1 MQFRLQKKYLVI
13 SVAVTAIAVLTLRF
27 TPTSE
32 DYFNISKNLDIFTSL
47 YKEINVFY
55 VDETKPGDLMKTGI
69 DAMLKSLDPY
79 TVYYPESDI
88 EDYRFM
94 TTGQYG
100 GIGALIRKREDFVIV
115 AEPYENMP
123 AFKAGVLAGDK
134 ILKVD
139 GKDAKGKNS
148 SEMSQILRGQPNT
161 QLILTVERPGITDPF
176 DITIT
181 REKVKINDVPY
192 YTEIEEGVGYIKLT
206 GFTETASREVRQAF
220 VDLKD
225 NKNITS
231 LVLDLR
237 GNGGGLL
244 REAVNIV
251 NLFVPKGQEVVFTKG
266 KVKDWDKSH
275 RTMNEPLDLEIPLA
289 VLIDAGSASASEI
302 VAGTLQ
308 DLDRAVVIGENS
320 FGKGLVQQTRDLSY
334 NTKLKVTVAKYY
346 TPSGRCI
353 QRLDYSHKNEDGK
366 AEAVP
371 DSLRTAYKTKNGRTV
386 LDGAGIEPDFTVE
399 DEEMA
404 LITAT
409 LMRKNLLFDYAT
421 KFRQEHESIA
431 SAETFHLSDSEYADF
446 TKWLDGQEYEYTTR
460 TEKMLDKLK
469 EATKNEQYYDEIQD
483 EFMELKEAMHHN
495 KGQDVKTFRKQ
506 ISMLLE
512 NEIIARYYYQTGRI
526 EATLAED
533 NDLAK
538 AKATLKDA
546 AAYKNVLAGVAEKQ
560 STEEN

>member
-1 MQFRLQKKYLVI
+1 MKFRLQKKHLII
-13 SVAVTAIAVLTLRF
+13 SASVVAIAGLTLRF

-32 DYFNISKNLDIFTSL
+32 DYFNVSKNLDIFTTL

-55 VDETKPGDLMKTGI
+55 VDETQPGELMKTGI

-100 GIGALIRKREDFVIV
+100 GIGALIRKNGDFVMIS
-115 AEPYENMP
+115 EPYENMP
-123 AFKAGVLAGDK
+123 AQKAGLMAGDK

-139 GKDAKGKNS
+139 GKDAKGKKS
-148 SEMSQILRGQPNT
+148 SEISDVLRGQPGT
-161 QLILTVERPGITDPF
+161 ELLLTIERPGTDEPL
-176 DITIT
+176 DVAIT

-192 YTEIEEGVGYIKLT
+192 YAEVGDGVGYIKLT
-206 GFTETASREVRQAF
+206 GFTETASREVREAL

-225 NKNITS
+225 NKGITS

-251 NLFVPKGQEVVFTKG
+251 NLFVPKNQEVVFTKG

-275 RTMNEPLDLEIPLA
+275 RTMNDPIDLEIPIV
-289 VLIDAGSASASEI
+289 VLIDRGSASASEI
-302 VAGTLQ
+302 VSGTLQ

-353 QRLDYSHKNEDGK
+353 QRLDYSHKDEDGK

-386 LDGAGIEPDFTVE
+386 LDGAGIEPDYTIE
-399 DEEMA
+399 DDDIA

-409 LMRKNLLFDYAT
+409 LVRKNLLFDYAT
-421 KFRQEHESIA
+421 KFKLEHESIIPA
-431 SAETFHLSDSEYADF
+431 AEFHLTDADYEAF
-446 TKWLDGQEYEYTTR
+446 STWLSTQEFEYTTR

-469 EATKNEQYYDEIQD
+469 EATKNEQYFEEIED

-495 KGQDVKTFRKQ
+495 KAQDVKTYRDQ

-512 NEIIARYYYQTGRI
+512 NEIISRYYYQTGRI
-526 EATLAED
+526 QSSLAED
-533 NDLAK
+533 KDLAK
-538 AKATLKDA
+538 AKEVLDDMPT
-546 AAYKNVLAGVAEKQ
+546 YEGVLAGTIST
-560 STEEN
+560 STEKN

>member
-1 MQFRLQKKYLVI
+1 MKFRLQKKHLII
-13 SVAVTAIAVLTLRF
+13 SASVVAIAGLTLRF

-32 DYFNISKNLDIFTSL
+32 DYFNVSKNLDIFTTL

-55 VDETKPGDLMKTGI
+55 VDETQPGELMKTGI

-100 GIGALIRKREDFVIV
+100 GIGALIRKNGEYVMIS
-115 AEPYENMP
+115 EPYENMP
-123 AFKAGVLAGDK
+123 AQKAGLMAGDK

-139 GKDAKGKNS
+139 GKDAKGKKS
-148 SEMSQILRGQPNT
+148 SEISDVLRGQPGT
-161 QLILTVERPGITDPF
+161 ELLLTIERPGTDDPL
-176 DITIT
+176 DVSIT

-192 YTEIEEGVGYIKLT
+192 YAEVGDGVGYIKLT
-206 GFTETASREVRQAF
+206 GFTETASREVREAL

-225 NKNITS
+225 NKGITS

-251 NLFVPKGQEVVFTKG
+251 NLFVPKNQEVVFTKG

-275 RTMNEPLDLEIPLA
+275 RTMNDPIDLEIPIV
-289 VLIDAGSASASEI
+289 VLIDRGSASASEI
-302 VAGTLQ
+302 VSGTLQ

-353 QRLDYSHKNEDGK
+353 QRLDYSHKDEDGK

-386 LDGAGIEPDFTVE
+386 LDGAGIEPDYTIE
-399 DEEMA
+399 DDDIA

-409 LMRKNLLFDYAT
+409 LVRKNLLFDYAT
-421 KFRQEHESIA
+421 KFKLENESITPA
-431 SAETFHLSDSEYADF
+431 AEFHLSDADYEAF
-446 TKWLDGQEYEYTTR
+446 STWLSTQEFEYTTR
-460 TEKMLDKLK
+460 TEQMLDKLK
-469 EATKNEQYYDEIQD
+469 EATKNEQYFEEIED

-495 KGQDVKTFRKQ
+495 KAQDVKTYRDQ

-512 NEIIARYYYQTGRI
+512 NEIISRYYYQTGRI
-526 EATLAED
+526 QSSLAED
-533 NDLAK
+533 KDLAK
-538 AKATLKDA
+538 AKNVLGDMPT
-546 AAYKNVLAGVAEKQ
+546 YEGVLAGTIST
-560 STEEN
+560 STEKN

>member
-1 MQFRLQKKYLVI
+1 MNFRLQKKHLIISASVI
-13 SVAVTAIAVLTLRF
+13 SIAGLTLRF

-32 DYFNISKNLDIFTSL
+32 DYFNVSKNLDIFTTL

-55 VDETKPGDLMKTGI
+55 VDETQPGELMKTGI

-100 GIGALIRKREDFVIV
+100 GIGALIRKNGEYVMIS
-115 AEPYENMP
+115 EPYENMP
-123 AFKAGVLAGDK
+123 AQKAGLLAGDI

-148 SEMSQILRGQPNT
+148 SEISDVLRGQPGT
-161 QLILTVERPGITDPF
+161 ELLLTIERPGIEEPIDVS
-176 DITIT
+176 IT

-192 YTEIEEGVGYIKLT
+192 YAELGDGVGYIKLT
-206 GFTETASREVRQAF
+206 GFTETASREVREAL

-225 NKNITS
+225 NKGITS

-251 NLFVPKGQEVVFTKG
+251 NLFVPKNQEVVFTKG

-275 RTMNEPLDLEIPLA
+275 RTMNDPVDLEIPIA
-289 VLIDAGSASASEI
+289 VLIDGGSASASEI
-302 VAGTLQ
+302 VSGTLQ
-308 DLDRAVVIGENS
+308 DLDRGIVIGDNS

-353 QRLDYSHKNEDGK
+353 QRLDYSHKDEDGR

-386 LDGAGIEPDFTVE
+386 LDGAGIEPDYTIENE
-399 DEEMA
+399 DIA

-409 LMRKNLLFDYAT
+409 LIRKNLLFDYAT
-421 KFRQEHESIA
+421 QFKLENDQIA
-431 SAETFHLSDSEYADF
+431 PASDFHLSDEQYKKFSE
-446 TKWLDGQEYEYTTR
+446 WLSTQEFEYTTR

-469 EATKNEQYYDEIQD
+469 EATKNEQYFEDIED
-483 EFMELKEAMHHN
+483 EFMKLKEAMHHN
-495 KGQDVKTFRKQ
+495 KSQDVETHREQ

-512 NEIIARYYYQTGRI
+512 NEIISRYYYQTGRI
-526 EATLAED
+526 QSSLAD
-533 NDLAK
+533 DKDLAK
-538 AKATLKDA
+538 AKNVLGDIPT
-546 AAYKNVLAGVAEKQ
+546 YEGVLAGTINT
-560 STEEN
+560 STEKN